1 MSLIFKRFL
10 SSRPQSI
17 TNFFTLFPK
26 TTNSKIFFKI
36 DPKSLRKEYRSLQQQ
51 LHPDSNI
58 SHDDTIPKYDD
69 SQSSLLN
76 KAYSTLKSSLLRSQ
90 HILAL
95 NGIDLSKDEVS
106 KEYSLKDRELLFEI
120 LDIHENLENV
130 NNENELEPV
139 KQENDER
146 IEKSEDTLN
155 ELFNNKDYENA
166 AVETIRLRYWWNIDN
181 AIKNWEPGKPI
192 NLTH

>member
-1 MSLIFKRFL
+1 MSLLFKRFQ
-10 SSRPQSI
+10 SVKAPQI
-17 TNFFTLFPK
+17 TNFFKLFPK
-26 TTNSKIFFKI
+26 TTHSKILFQI

-58 SHDDTIPKYDD
+58 SHDDSIKYDD
-69 SQSSLLN
+69 SKSSLLN
-76 KAYSTLKSSLLRSQ
+76 KGYSTLKSSLLRSQ
-90 HILAL
+90 HILEL

-106 KEYSLKDRELLFEI
+106 KKYSLKDGELLFEI

-130 NNENELEPV
+130 NNEQELEPV
-139 KQENDER
+139 KLENDER
-146 IEKSEDTLN
+146 IAKSEAILN
-155 ELFNNKDYENA
+155 DLFNKQDYETA

>member
-1 MSLIFKRFL
+1 MF
-10 SSRPQSI
+10 Q
-17 TNFFTLFPK
+17 
-26 TTNSKIFFKI
+26 I

-58 SHDDTIPKYDD
+58 SHDDSLKYDD
-69 SQSSLLN
+69 SKSSLLN
-76 KAYSTLKSSLLRSQ
+76 KGYSTLKSSLLRSQ
-90 HILAL
+90 HILEL

-106 KEYSLKDRELLFEI
+106 KKYSLKDGELLFEI

-130 NNENELEPV
+130 NNEQELEPV
-139 KQENDER
+139 KLENDER
-146 IEKSEDTLN
+146 IAKSEAILN
-155 ELFNNKDYENA
+155 DLFNKQDYETA